1 MLTLLAAL
9 ILSSSSSSSSTHAA
23 VTGTAGA
30 LGRPPPT
37 CCDMCSVT
45 RHLRHM
51 HHNLQ
56 RVGAIIH
63 FMSGGRSRG
72 VPTGKV
78 WESDDRA
85 ADYIWRCSEIPFG
98 ALGLFTRRNLC
109 LSTVFRCFTC

>member
-1 MLTLLAAL
+1 MKVRARVGLLSPWRRRCGRAADEVLTLLAAL

-45 RHLRHM
+45 RPLRHI
-51 HHNLQ
+51 HHNQQ

-63 FMSGGRSRG
+63 FIIGCCVWDVRLMS
-72 VPTGKV
+72 
-78 WESDDRA
+78 
-85 ADYIWRCSEIPFG
+85 
-98 ALGLFTRRNLC
+98 
-109 LSTVFRCFTC
+109 